1 MLQQASV
8 DALRHGDVSRKR
20 GYIAVTMHHYPRGLK
35 KDLRDEYI
43 SALAPGDT
51 LLHDF
56 LAHVKKL
63 GEDHNAAF
71 EACHYEKR
79 FGITAEGLGHL
90 QRLIELSTSKDVYL
104 VCQCRDDERC
114 HRELLLML
122 AREWYGA
129 KTAPLRFDYETFA
142 RRLQKKPP
150 ANLDYSPVRGARGR
164 GLEWPIP
171 LRD

>member
-1 MLQQASV
+1 MLKQASV
-8 DALRHGDVSRKR
+8 ESLRTGAVARKN

-43 SALAPGDT
+43 SALAPSDK

-56 LAHVKKL
+56 LAHVKEH
-63 GEDHNAAF
+63 GEDHNLAF

-79 FGITAEGLGHL
+79 FGITAEGLAHL
-90 QRLIELSTSKDVYL
+90 QRLIEMSKSKDVYL
-104 VCQCRDDERC
+104 VCQCHDDERC
-114 HRELLLML
+114 HRELLLMM
-122 AREWYGA
+122 AKEWFGA
-129 KTAPLRFDYETFA
+129 KTAPLRFHYETFA
-142 RRLQKKPP
+142 HRLKKKPP
-150 ANLDYSPVRGARGR
+150 ANLDYSPVSGARGR